1 MSRLS
6 RWTAALLAVCMAAS
20 LLVLWFI
27 TMDFLALYLLFGK

>member
-1 MSRLS
+1 MNQF
-6 RWTAALLAVCMAAS
+6 WKWMPIAVAVAIT

>member
-1 MSRLS
+1 MNRF
-6 RWTAALLAVCMAAS
+6 WKWMPIVAAATIT

>member
-1 MSRLS
+1 MNQC
-6 RWTAALLAVCMAAS
+6 WKWMPIIAAAAS

>member
-1 MSRLS
+1 MKI
-6 RWTAALLAVCMAAS
+6 WKWAPIIAAGAAS